1 MPATLSLRCPACKA
15 RLKAPARLLGQWR
28 SCPACA
34 KRLLVRV
41 QAPPDAAPVLAAGLA
56 PASAAA
62 GPSASPRRPWTA
74 GEDALVRSLPPGEAA
89 RRTGRPL
96 EAVYARRDALRV

>member
-1 MPATLSLRCPACKA
+1 MPATLSLRCPACNA
-15 RLKAPARLLGQWR
+15 RLKAPTRLLGQWR

-41 QAPPDAAPVLAAGLA
+41 QAPPDAAPVLAGAV

-62 GPSASPRRPWTA
+62 GTAATPRRPWTPV
-74 GEDALVRSLPPGEAA
+74 EDVLVRSLPPGEAA

-96 EAVYARRDALRV
+96 EAVYARRDALGA